1 MIDPES
7 YLIRVVGLS
16 LHSAN
21 AIKSRE
27 VLNADV

>member
-7 YLIRVVGLS
+7 YLIRVVALS
-16 LHSAN
+16 LLSAN